1 VDASVDIGASIV
13 IAATLAIALSSHAIA
28 SAAAG
33 RVLSER
39 RVDREQGLPVF
50 GKAPM
55 HAVYRAL
62 VPIGRL
68 LATIGV
74 SANAVTVFSLV
85 VAALAA
91 VAIGLG
97 HLGLGALV
105 AGVAALA
112 DAVDGIVARQS
123 GTTSSL
129 GRVLDTTVDRYVDA
143 LLLGGLAVHVRHD
156 LVPLVIVLA
165 AIVGSF
171 RVSYA
176 SSIERELGVPESRG
190 TAVPMRRAH
199 RLAYILVGAA
209 LGPVAAQIAGP
220 ARPEAGLAPILV
232 AVSAI
237 AVLGNV
243 SAVRRL
249 VVAARASTD
258 AGESPSAPPAPD
270 SGPEVHRISREV
282 PR

>member
-1 VDASVDIGASIV
+1 MDDSVDIGASIV
-13 IAATLAIALSSHAIA
+13 IAATLAVALSSHAIA

-33 RVLSER
+33 RVLSDK
-39 RVDREQGLPVF
+39 RVDREQGLPVL

-62 VPIGRL
+62 VPIGRA
-68 LATIGV
+68 LALVGI
-74 SANAVTVFSLV
+74 SANAVTIFSLV

-91 VAIGLG
+91 IAIAMG

-105 AGVAALA
+105 ACIAALA
-112 DAVDGIVARQS
+112 DAVDGIVARES
-123 GTTSSL
+123 GTSSSL

-156 LVPLVIVLA
+156 VVLLVVVLA

-171 RVSYA
+171 MVSYA
-176 SSIERELGVPESRG
+176 SSIERELGVSDSG
-190 TAVPMRRAH
+190 SAIPMRRAH
-199 RLAYILVGAA
+199 RLAYVLVGAT
-209 LGPVAAQIAGP
+209 LGPLVAHVAGADHP
-220 ARPEAGLAPILV
+220 AAGLVPILV

-237 AVLGNV
+237 AVVGNV

-249 VVAARASTD
+249 IASARA
-258 AGESPSAPPAPD
+258 APPASTPPSAPD
-270 SGPEVHRISREV
+270 SGPDTSRISHEV